1 MALPSVSI
9 VVATHNRQT
18 SLNLLIEALRLQE
31 YPAELL
37 EIFIVDDGSEPPAKI
52 EAGQLNVRIL
62 RQPQAGPASA
72 RNAGIRAASGDL
84 LLITDDDCRP
94 RPDWVFK
101 FCKSHL
107 ASPNALL
114 GGHTKNALPENP
126 YSSASQALVDYLYE
140 SLSKQSSPNYFF
152 TTSNVAGP
160 RAGFLSIQNFDESF
174 PLPAAEDRDLCDRW
188 NGPLLYVPDAIVDHA
203 HPMALRGFIRQ
214 QFRYGRGARFLHMK
228 RATENK
234 SARVEGLRFYIDLFT
249 YPFRAGALASRS
261 ARQKA
266 MISWLFFVTQ
276 VCNTVGYFYESW
288 H

>member
-1 MALPSVSI
+1 MALPTVSI
-9 VVATHNRQT
+9 VVATHNRQS

-31 YPAELL
+31 YPAELI
-37 EIFIVDDGSEPPAKI
+37 EIFVIDDGSEPPAQI
-52 EAGQLNVRIL
+52 DAGQLNVRIL

-72 RNAGIRAASGDL
+72 RNAGIRAASSEFL
-84 LLITDDDCRP
+84 LLTDDDCRP
-94 RPDWVFK
+94 RPDWVAK
-101 FCKSHL
+101 LCRSYL

-114 GGHTKNALPENP
+114 GGHTENALPENP

-160 RAGFLSIQNFDESF
+160 RAGFLSIQGFDESF

-228 RATENK
+228 RSTQNK
-234 SARVEGLRFYIDLFT
+234 SQRVEGLQFYFDLFT
-249 YPFRAGALASRS
+249 YPFRAQALASRS
-261 ARQKA
+261 VCYRA
-266 MISWLFFVTQ
+266 MVSWLFFVIQ
-276 VCNTVGYFYESW
+276 VCNTAGYFYESW